1 MRLIG
6 HLITYCTSAV
16 VIALVL
22 VACESPQQSSRP
34 PATPPSSSPPPSSP
48 PSQPSQ
54 PSEPSTKKS
63 QPSSPSSQP
72 SQPSEQSTKK
82 SPPSS
87 QPPSSPPTDEQTGES
102 SPPSNDQPQKPT
114 EQARQQ
120 AAQILKKAGEQV
132 SKTAQ
137 RLPGAVG
144 GEWDPLAPDSQNKS
158 QTDSETYE
166 DNEPSAPSSQ
176 GVSSPEPA
184 GPIELDQMA
193 LENGAPAQDDKLIK
207 DKSLAKSGNNTQND
221 NKPSAQVDSE
231 LPPTESGTLGS
242 EYPAD
247 LAEDIRAAQVALEQA
262 GIAIQTA
269 GAALETAE
277 TDTELVE
284 AEKSLASARV
294 SVILAGQDLTDIQ
307 DIFEGTL
314 QEGKI
319 LDAEEALNEANAAI
333 VIATETIFD
342 ARIQLPD
349 FAQPKEKLGT
359 ESGQPGDQGEGEA
372 QVSYPGDRSG
382 SSGSSGSE
390 LDQALD
396 DSIAIFEGRIL
407 DARNDALGSTPPP
420 TSAENVPGLVV
431 LNRSGLEQGSGT
443 FEENNDEQL
452 DPGVPEVAE
461 RGRMPDGNERTKTA
475 IDGATPPV
483 PEDIPSPQGDDIVA
497 QQLREAAAAETDP
510 NLRAKLWDE
519 YKKYKAGL

>member
-48 PSQPSQ
+48 TSQPSQPSTKQSPPSSPTSQPSQ
-54 PSEPSTKKS
+54 PSEPATK
-63 QPSSPSSQP
+63 QSPR
-72 SQPSEQSTKK
+72 
-82 SPPSS
+82 SS
-87 QPPSSPPTDEQTGES
+87 QPPSATPTAQQAGES
-102 SPPSNDQPQKPT
+102 SPPRNEQPQKSN

-120 AAQILKKAGEQV
+120 AAQTLKKAGEQV

-137 RLPGAVG
+137 RLPGPLG
-144 GEWDPLAPDSQNKS
+144 REWDPLAPDSQNQS
-158 QTDSETYE
+158 QTNSETYE
-166 DNEPSAPSSQ
+166 DSESSAPSSQ
-176 GVSSPEPA
+176 EVSSPEPT
-184 GPIELDQMA
+184 GPIEIDQIA
-193 LENGAPAQDDKLIK
+193 LENGAPAKDDKLIE
-207 DKSLAKSGNNTQND
+207 DKLLAKSGNNTQND
-221 NKPSAQVDSE
+221 NEPSAQVDSE

-247 LAEDIRAAQVALEQA
+247 LAGDMQAAQVALEQA

-284 AEKSLASARV
+284 AEKSLTSARI

-314 QEGKI
+314 QEGNI
-319 LDAEEALNEANAAI
+319 LDAEDALNEANAAI
-333 VIATETIFD
+333 VIATDTIFD

-349 FAQPKEKLGT
+349 FAQPKANPAT
-359 ESGQPGDQGEGEA
+359 EPGQTGDQGEGDE
-372 QVSYPGDRSG
+372 QTSYPGARSG
-382 SSGSSGSE
+382 NTGSE
-390 LDQALD
+390 LDKALD

-407 DARNDALGSTPPP
+407 DARNEALGSTPPP
-420 TSAENVPGLVV
+420 TSAENVPGPVV
-431 LNRSGLEQGSGT
+431 LNRSGLEQGSDT
-443 FEENNDEQL
+443 FEENSDERL
-452 DPGVPEVAE
+452 DPGLPEVAE
-461 RGRMPDGNERTKTA
+461 RGRMPEGDERTKAT

-497 QQLREAAAAETDP
+497 QQLREAAAVETDP

>member
-48 PSQPSQ
+48 TSQPSQ
-54 PSEPSTKKS
+54 PSEPATKPSPRSST
-63 QPSSPSSQP
+63 
-72 SQPSEQSTKK
+72 
-82 SPPSS
+82 PPN
-87 QPPSSPPTDEQTGES
+87 SPPTTQQTGES
-102 SPPSNDQPQKPT
+102 SPPRNEQSQKPN

-137 RLPGAVG
+137 RLPRPLG
-144 GEWDPLAPDSQNKS
+144 GEWDPLAPDSQNQN
-158 QTDSETYE
+158 QTNSETYE
-166 DNEPSAPSSQ
+166 DSESSAPLSQ
-176 GVSSPEPA
+176 EVSSPEA
-184 GPIELDQMA
+184 SGSIEIDQMA
-193 LENGAPAQDDKLIK
+193 LENGAPAQDDRLME
-207 DKSLAKSGNNTQND
+207 DKSLAKSGNNTQNE
-221 NKPSAQVDSE
+221 NEPSAQVDSE
-231 LPPTESGTLGS
+231 LPPTKSGTLGS

-247 LAEDIRAAQVALEQA
+247 LAEDIQAAQAALEQA

-314 QEGKI
+314 QEDNI

-333 VIATETIFD
+333 VIATDTIFD

-349 FAQPKEKLGT
+349 FAQPKANPAT
-359 ESGQPGDQGEGEA
+359 ESGQTGDQGKGDE
-372 QVSYPGDRSG
+372 QTFYPGGRSG
-382 SSGSSGSE
+382 NTGSE
-390 LDQALD
+390 LDKALD

-431 LNRSGLEQGSGT
+431 LNRSGLEQGSDT
-443 FEENNDEQL
+443 LDENNDERL
-452 DPGVPEVAE
+452 DPGLPEVAE
-461 RGRMPDGNERTKTA
+461 RGRMPEGDERTKAT
-475 IDGATPPV
+475 IGGATPPV

>member
-48 PSQPSQ
+48 TSQPSQ
-54 PSEPSTKKS
+54 PSEPATKPSPRSST
-63 QPSSPSSQP
+63 
-72 SQPSEQSTKK
+72 
-82 SPPSS
+82 PPN
-87 QPPSSPPTDEQTGES
+87 SPPTTQQTGES
-102 SPPSNDQPQKPT
+102 SPPRNEQSQKPN

-137 RLPGAVG
+137 RLPRPLG

-382 SSGSSGSE
+382 SSGSGSE

-420 TSAENVPGLVV
+420 TSAENIPGLVV

>member
-48 PSQPSQ
+48 TSQPSQ
-54 PSEPSTKKS
+54 PSEPATKPSPRSST
-63 QPSSPSSQP
+63 
-72 SQPSEQSTKK
+72 
-82 SPPSS
+82 PPN
-87 QPPSSPPTDEQTGES
+87 SPPTTQQTGES
-102 SPPSNDQPQKPT
+102 SPPRNEQSQKPN

-137 RLPGAVG
+137 RLPRPLG
-144 GEWDPLAPDSQNKS
+144 GEWDPLAPDSQNQN
-158 QTDSETYE
+158 QTNSETYE
-166 DNEPSAPSSQ
+166 DSESSAPLSQ
-176 GVSSPEPA
+176 EVSSPEA
-184 GPIELDQMA
+184 TGSIEIDQMA
-193 LENGAPAQDDKLIK
+193 LENGAPAQDDRLME
-207 DKSLAKSGNNTQND
+207 DKSLAKSGNNTQNE
-221 NKPSAQVDSE
+221 NEPSAQVDSE
-231 LPPTESGTLGS
+231 LPPTKSGTLGS

-247 LAEDIRAAQVALEQA
+247 LAEDIQAAQAALEQA

-314 QEGKI
+314 QEDNI

-333 VIATETIFD
+333 VIATDTIFD

-349 FAQPKEKLGT
+349 FAQPKANPAT
-359 ESGQPGDQGEGEA
+359 ESGQTGDQGKGDE
-372 QVSYPGDRSG
+372 QTFYPGGRSG
-382 SSGSSGSE
+382 NTGSE
-390 LDQALD
+390 LDKALD